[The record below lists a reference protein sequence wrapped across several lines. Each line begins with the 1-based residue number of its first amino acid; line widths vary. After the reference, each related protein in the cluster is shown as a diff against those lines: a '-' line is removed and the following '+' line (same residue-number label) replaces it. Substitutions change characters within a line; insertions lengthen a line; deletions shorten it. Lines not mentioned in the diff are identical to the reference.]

1 MLEYLKVA
9 PTYGFSYEYCE
20 IFKDT
25 YFEEYL
31 QTAASFTRKVKIVAY
46 SPIFFNKKP
55 VQQVSPQK
63 NVGLLLVRHIF
74 NVWWTH

>member
-31 QTAASFTRKVKIVAY
+31 QTATFFTSKAKGY
-46 SPIFFNKKP
+46 TFTNF
-55 VQQVSPQK
+55 
-63 NVGLLLVRHIF
+63 L
-74 NVWWTH
+74 